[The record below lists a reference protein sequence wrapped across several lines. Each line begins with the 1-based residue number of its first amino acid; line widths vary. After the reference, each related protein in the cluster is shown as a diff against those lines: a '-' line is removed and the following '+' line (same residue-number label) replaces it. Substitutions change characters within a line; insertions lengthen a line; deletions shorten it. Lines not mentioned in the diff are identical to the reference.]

1 MSGIEERENTM
12 DRVKVMIVDDHEMV
26 RLGIRSYLLTEEKID
41 LVAEAGSGKEAV
53 QLAKENQPHVILM
66 DLLMENGTGIDATK
80 EIMQFLP
87 NCKII
92 ILTSYYDDEQV
103 FPAIEAGVH
112 SYILKTSRAEEVTE
126 AIYKAVR
133 GESVIEPKVANKM
146 MNRFRP
152 QEKKPHEDLTEREID
167 VLKCLGEGMTNQEIS
182 EYLFIGVKTVKT
194 HVSNILGKLG
204 VSDRTQAAIYANR
217 QNITLAK

>member
-1 MSGIEERENTM
+1 MIEGENGM
-12 DRVKVMIVDDHEMV
+12 DKVRVMIVDDHEMV
-26 RLGIRSYLLTEEKID
+26 RMGIRSYLLTEDRID
-41 LVAEAGSGKEAV
+41 LVAEASSGKEAIK
-53 QLAKENQPHVILM
+53 LAKIHQPAVILM

-80 EIMQFLP
+80 EIMKFSP
-87 NCKII
+87 ECKII

-103 FPAIEAGVH
+103 FPAIEAGAH
-112 SYILKTSRAEEVTE
+112 SYILKTSRAEEVME
-126 AIYKAVR
+126 AIYKATR

-152 QEKKPHEDLTEREID
+152 QEKKPHDDLTEREIE

-204 VSDRTQAAIYANR
+204 VADRTQAAIYANR
-217 QNITLAK
+217 QNIVLAKK